1 MKGIKQII
9 ALGSVGLVSAALA
22 IALVQP
28 ATGAAG
34 DPKVWGVGTTK
45 SIDDFTFGSFHTVL
59 KKQVSTPGGF
69 LSISSMIGIE
79 DDCTDAVASNAM
91 LRLRVDGKNVWR
103 DSYAFEMSS
112 ECNTSVEDG
121 VVGAPAVVKV
131 GAGQHLVE
139 VQLLESSGAANGLYI
154 GGRSLTIL
162 FVADGAAT
170 QIPWPGD
177 PMTVAPSRQNG

>member
-1 MKGIKQII
+1 MKGIKQIM

-69 LSISSMIGIE
+69 LSIASMIGIE
-79 DDCTDAVASNAM
+79 DDCSDNEPSQAQM
-91 LRLRVDGKNVWR
+91 RLRVDGKNVWK
-103 DSYAFEMSS
+103 DAYAFEMSS
-112 ECNTSVEDG
+112 DCDATIGSG
-121 VVGAPAVVKV
+121 VVGAPAVVQV
-131 GAGQHLVE
+131 GSGQHTVE
-139 VQLLESSGAANGLYI
+139 LQLREESGATNGLYVM
-154 GGRSLTIL
+154 GRSLSIL

-170 QIPWPGD
+170 PIPWPSD
-177 PMTVAPSRQNG
+177 PMTVAPSGQNG